1 MAEDEVERLRA
12 RVAELEG
19 QVEGGATGGDP
30 PPATHR
36 SPWPA
41 VASAVLLVLA
51 CILAPLAVV
60 SVWSATQL
68 SDTDQYVETVA
79 PLADDPAVQQAVA
92 DDVTAAIVDAL
103 DIDQVTAE
111 ALEVL
116 ASLENMPPRLAAVL
130 PGLAVPLNNGI
141 ESFTRDQVEALL
153 ATPQFATLWE
163 EVNRAAHTQ
172 VVRLLEGDESGVV
185 TAQGDTIT
193 LNLAPVVAG
202 VQERLVDRGFTLAE
216 NIPPVDRSFV
226 LVQSDS
232 ITSAQSYYQLL
243 TTLGVWLPLVFLVLF
258 VGGVLLARDSRRALV
273 RGALGVT
280 AAMLLLGVA
289 LALARSWYVGAT
301 PADILTEQAAG
312 NVFDTLVRFLRTSLR
327 AVAVLGLV
335 LALGAILAG
344 PSTAA
349 AKTRA
354 TLEGGIGSARRG
366 AEGRGWDTGA
376 AGAWTFTHRKSL
388 RIGILIAA
396 GLVLA
401 FWTRPSGW
409 VVVGVAVAALLL
421 LAVVEFLGV
430 PPSPAPSVPTDAPT
444 AAEVPRQLERQ
455 TEPAARADDKQL
467 QATTERP
474 GPGGTGSA

>member
-1 MAEDEVERLRA
+1 MAQDEVERLRA
-12 RVAELEG
+12 RVAELED
-19 QVEGGATGGDP
+19 QVDSTAGGDP
-30 PPATHR
+30 PSPTQR
-36 SPWPA
+36 SPWLA
-41 VASAVLLVLA
+41 VASSVLLVLA
-51 CILAPLAVV
+51 CVLAPLSVV

-68 SDTDQYVETVA
+68 SDTDRYVETVA

-92 DDVTAAIVDAL
+92 DDVTAAVLDAL
-103 DIDQVTAE
+103 DVDQVTAE
-111 ALEVL
+111 LLEVL

-130 PGLAVPLNNGI
+130 PGLAEPLNNGI
-141 ESFTRDQVEALL
+141 EGFTRDQVEALL

-163 EVNRAAHTQ
+163 EVNRVAHTQ

-193 LNLAPVVAG
+193 LNLSPVVAR
-202 VQERLVDRGFTLAE
+202 VQDRLVDRGFTLAE

-226 LVQSDS
+226 LVQSDA

-280 AAMLLLGVA
+280 VTMLLLGVA

-335 LALGAILAG
+335 LALGAVLAG

-354 TLEGGIGSARRG
+354 TLQGGIGSARQG
-366 AEGRGWDTGA
+366 AEVRGWNTGPV
-376 AGAWTFTHRKSL
+376 GAWTFTHRKAL
-388 RIGILIAA
+388 RIGILIGA

-409 VVVGVAVAALLL
+409 VVIGIAVAALVL
-421 LAVVEFLGV
+421 LAIVEFLGV
-430 PPSPAPSVPTDAPT
+430 PPSALPPVPAAGPETG
-444 AAEVPRQLERQ
+444 AEVPRQLQRP
-455 TEPAARADDKQL
+455 TEPAAREGDKEL
-467 QATTERP
+467 QTTKE
-474 GPGGTGSA
+474 GPGSPNVG